1 MVSKTISRR
10 SNRLTPA
17 ILISY
22 IVAWFT
28 KDERVKS
35 PVRLLTQL
43 GGVLIIFGAIC
54 FHVCKVYV
62 QDERGKGTV
71 RHDDAEINIHKRLPP
86 NMGL

>member
-1 MVSKTISRR
+1 MAMKIVGVEHAEGTSSILVRT
-10 SNRLTPA
+10 A

-43 GGVLIIFGAIC
+43 EGVLIIFG
-54 FHVCKVYV
+54 
-62 QDERGKGTV
+62 
-71 RHDDAEINIHKRLPP
+71 EI
-86 NMGL
+86 